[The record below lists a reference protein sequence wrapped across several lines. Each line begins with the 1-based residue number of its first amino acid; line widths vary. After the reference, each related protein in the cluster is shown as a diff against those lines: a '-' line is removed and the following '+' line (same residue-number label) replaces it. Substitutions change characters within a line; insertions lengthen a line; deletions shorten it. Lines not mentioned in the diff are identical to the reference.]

1 MGKVQQFKE
10 RLDKSRV
17 IVKERETDVIYQN
30 IQIENLQEKIIGM
43 DKLRQNFKQNM
54 VDEVFR
60 FKGNNDKYF
69 ELNTEIKDLERKG
82 RAT

>member
-1 MGKVQQFKE
+1 
-10 RLDKSRV
+10 
-17 IVKERETDVIYQN
+17 
-30 IQIENLQEKIIGM
+30 M